1 MSNSKQGFT
10 LIELLVVIAI
20 IGILSAV
27 VLTSLT
33 SAREG
38 ALDAQNISTLQN
50 IQLAYQIEANNNGTF
65 PAFASLTSFATS
77 SVTLATSD
85 PTAAGSYWGQDI
97 DAGTE
102 YCITVEL
109 RVPDTGNEHYV
120 IDEDGTRYSAT
131 DTCLD

>member
-1 MSNSKQGFT
+1 MTNSRKGFT

-50 IQLAYQIEANNNGTF
+50 IQLAYQIEATNNGSF

-77 SVTLATSD
+77 SVTIVGTDAEG
-85 PTAAGSYWGQDI
+85 AYWGQDV

-102 YCITVEL
+102 YCIAVQL
-109 RVPDTGNEHYV
+109 RQPDTGSEYYE
-120 IDEDGTRYSAT
+120 IDEDGTRYSAAG
-131 DTCLD
+131 TCLD

>member
-1 MSNSKQGFT
+1 MTNSKSGFT

-50 IQLAYQIEANNNGTF
+50 IQLAYQIEATNNGSF
-65 PAFASLTSFATS
+65 PAYASLTTFSTS
-77 SVTLATSD
+77 SVTLASTD
-85 PTAAGSYWGQDI
+85 PDAAGSMWGQDV

-102 YCITVEL
+102 YCITVQL
-109 RVPDTGNEHYV
+109 RDPDTGSEHYV
-120 IDEDGTRYSAT
+120 IDEDGSRYSAT